1 MNNLPPNQQV
11 KFESIQPFLK
21 ELTGF
26 LVVGDGSIGR
36 YDSVNELLNHLKD
49 RYSLQYTGPQL
60 NDFEGGL
67 ELVMDHSYCGCV
79 YVYIYGEVNLDL
91 KRQIYTAMDKSVERD
106 RAYAQERAWELE
118 DQEADMSKTA
128 SKS

>member
-1 MNNLPPNQQV
+1 
-11 KFESIQPFLK
+11 
-21 ELTGF
+21 
-26 LVVGDGSIGR
+26 
-36 YDSVNELLNHLKD
+36 
-49 RYSLQYTGPQL
+49 
-60 NDFEGGL
+60 
-67 ELVMDHSYCGCV
+67 VMDHSYCGCV